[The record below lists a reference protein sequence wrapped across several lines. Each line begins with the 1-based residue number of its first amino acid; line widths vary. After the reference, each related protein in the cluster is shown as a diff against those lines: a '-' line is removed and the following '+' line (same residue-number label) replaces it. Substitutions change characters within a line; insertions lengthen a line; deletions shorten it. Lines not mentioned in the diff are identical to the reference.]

1 MNGFAPPVTV
11 KFMLPSELLL
21 QEILLPLYEESEALI
36 TVGGD
41 CVKVI
46 LPVLVHP
53 LTSVIVTS

>member
-1 MNGFAPPVTV
+1 
-11 KFMLPSELLL
+11 MLPSELLL

-41 CVKVI
+41 CVNVI

-53 LTSVIVTS
+53 LPSVIVTS